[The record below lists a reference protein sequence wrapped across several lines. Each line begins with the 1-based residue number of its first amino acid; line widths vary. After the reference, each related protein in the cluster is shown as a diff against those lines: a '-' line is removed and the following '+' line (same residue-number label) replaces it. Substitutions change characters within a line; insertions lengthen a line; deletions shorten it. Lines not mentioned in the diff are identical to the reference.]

1 MPGFEVIGA
10 EEKQALIDLFEKQ
23 NGILFRHGFDALRNG
38 RFQVLEFE
46 REFADYV
53 GAKHA
58 LAVQSGTAAVKVAL
72 KALGV
77 GKGDE
82 VITQAFTFIATMEAI
97 FDCGAKPII
106 VNCDE
111 TLNMSPAELEAKIT
125 TRTKVICPVHMLGVA
140 ADLDPICAIAR
151 KAGVPVFEENCE
163 SLGARYDGA
172 FLGTITE
179 AGAFSFD
186 FGKVIT
192 CGEGGMLTTN
202 DEETYKRAREYHDH
216 GHESNPTFPRGR
228 DTRRMW
234 GFNYRMTEMQ
244 GAVGIAQ
251 LRKLDM
257 IRAAN
262 ERNYKR
268 LEKGLQG
275 ISGLGFRSIPPKCQ
289 PLYDTLIINFPTA
302 EQTSAFVAGMVEHKL
317 GTKNIPDAAEWHF
330 AGYWDHMAQEL
341 GYTKESLWKAFAP
354 TQAIL
359 ARSVSLPVM
368 VKETEAAL
376 DSRIEKLRAIATS
389 VL

>member
-1 MPGFEVIGA
+1 MPGFEVVGA
-10 EEKQALIDLFEKQ
+10 EEKQALIDLFDKQ
-23 NGILFRHGFDALRNG
+23 NGILFRHGFDALRKG
-38 RFQVLEFE
+38 QFQVLDFE
-46 REFADYV
+46 REFAEYV
-53 GAKHA
+53 GAKYA
-58 LAVQSGTAAVKVAL
+58 LAVQSGTAAVKVGL

-97 FDCGAKPII
+97 LDCGAKPVI

-111 TLNMSPAELEAKIT
+111 TLNMDPGELAAKIT
-125 TRTKVICPVHMLGVA
+125 PRTKLLCPVHMLGVA
-140 ADLDPICAIAR
+140 ADLEPICEIAR

-163 SLGARYDGA
+163 ALGARYDGA

-192 CGEGGMLTTN
+192 CGEGGMVTTN
-202 DEETYKRAREYHDH
+202 DEDTYKRAREYHDH
-216 GHESNPTFPRGR
+216 GHESNPSLPRGR
-228 DTRRMW
+228 DSRRMW
-234 GFNYRMTEMQ
+234 GFNFRMTEMQ
-244 GAVGIAQ
+244 GAVGLAQ

-268 LEKGLQG
+268 LEAGLTD
-275 ISGLGFRSIPPKCQ
+275 IPGLGFRAIPSKCQ
-289 PLYDTLIINFPTA
+289 PLYDTLIVNLPTA
-302 EQTSAFVAGMVEHKL
+302 EQTSAFVSGMAARQL

-330 AGYWDHMAQEL
+330 AGYWDHMAEAL
-341 GYTKESLWKAFAP
+341 GFTKECLWEAMAP
-354 TQAIL
+354 TQEIL
-359 ARSVSLPVM
+359 ARSVSLPIM
-368 VKETEAAL
+368 VKESESAL
-376 DSRIEKLRAIATS
+376 DGRIEKLREIATE